1 MVRARALRKQD
12 LCELGWKALV
22 ALGVTNATRF
32 VMELH
37 EGKQDYSKLRGK
49 LFVDKT
55 LDQLHGEI
63 QSIQHPHRR
72 QGQAR

>member
-49 LFVDKT
+49 LFADKA
-55 LDQLHGEI
+55 LDQLYAEI
-63 QSIQHPHRR
+63 QGIQGPHRR
-72 QGQAR
+72 QG